1 MIEQERDG
9 DVVVAAA
16 DGDLPDGLLGQRVS
30 LSESVAA
37 VAQRELRTVRLGDDE
52 TLTRFERHDG
62 L

>member
-1 MIEQERDG
+1 VIEQERDG